1 MKLGRSKRNAGL
13 ALLLGSGGLA
23 AVMAFSTGSLSAAGN
38 QGNPAK
44 QAAANQQA
52 QGGQSALEAMAKNYT
67 PELRQKLMALS
78 PETKK
83 MLMGFHATHTRRS
96 DTLTLRQIMDEI
108 LADYQTVVAGVA
120 TDNAEMAADAARRL
134 ANHRIPKGGL
144 AAYFPLEK
152 FTDEGLKPLE
162 AMNAQVEGS
171 ALKLA
176 EAAEKGDMLTA
187 ASMLSEIGTGCV
199 ACHQIYRGQPGIS
212 PHLVTTQ
219 AAK

>member
-1 MKLGRSKRNAGL
+1 MKLGKNKRNAGF

-23 AVMAFSTGSLSAAGN
+23 AVMALSTGSLSAAGN
-38 QGNPAK
+38 QGTPVK
-44 QAAANQQA
+44 QAANQQA
-52 QGGQSALEAMAKNYT
+52 QGGPSPLEAMAKQYT

-78 PETKK
+78 PETKQ
-83 MLMGFHATHTRRS
+83 MLMSFHAKHTRRS

-108 LADYQTVVAGVA
+108 LTDYQTIVAGVA

-144 AAYFPLEK
+144 AAYFPLDK

-162 AMNAQVEGS
+162 AMNTQVEGS

-176 EAAEKGDMLTA
+176 EAAEKGDMLKA
-187 ASMLSEIGTGCV
+187 ATLLSEIGTGCV
-199 ACHQIYRGQPGIS
+199 ACHQIYRGQPGVS
-212 PHLVTTQ
+212 PNLVTTQ